1 MIDVHVLTF
10 SGTRQDWLDQC
21 VASIEAEGL
30 TPHVVAGVEGN
41 VGAGREQ
48 AYRLGDSE
56 FVAYVDSDDYL
67 LPGVGAACIRG
78 LEKYRNVV
86 TLERR
91 RCGDLLGG
99 RLWPH
104 HHFTVYRRAD
114 VLPLLHLMPDHPIH
128 CDQLLVRKLCP
139 RQLSFVGYV
148 WRMHAD
154 QGHRKGTVAQFNALE
169 AAVCN

>member
-10 SGTRQDWLDQC
+10 SGTRPDWLDQC
-21 VASIEAEGL
+21 VASIEAEGM
-30 TPHVVAGVEGN
+30 TAHVVQGVEGN
-41 VGAGREQ
+41 VGAGREA

-67 LPGVGAACIRG
+67 LPGVADACLRG
-78 LEKYRNVV
+78 LESYRHVV

-91 RCGDLLGG
+91 LWGARMG
-99 RLWPH
+99 RKPWQG

-114 VLPLLHLMPDHPIH
+114 VLPLLPQMPEHPIH

-148 WRMHAD
+148 WRMHAG
-154 QGHRKGTVAQFNALE
+154 QGHRAGTKKQFDALE
-169 AAVCN
+169 AACK